1 MDRDQAH
8 TDYRRILAGV
18 VRHHQALDRH
28 VTGAA
33 MARVAKRLGL
43 RVKGGVIEAGDDEMT
58 LVSDL
63 AVYGRVAGST
73 RAIDRYA
80 RAVSGSLD
88 AFNQELVGA
97 LNRSWFSI
105 LRLTARHPVAGWYVD
120 DLLLDRTGL
129 WLMNEALEQ
138 SAREGMSL
146 GTRLFEFGGFVLS
159 TGAAVS
165 LTDAWMEALRDDLW
179 TRRKPG
185 TLNDAEVITLYRL
198 TMSLGLVARHK
209 NAPAGLA

>member
-1 MDRDQAH
+1 MDRDQAR

-28 VTGAA
+28 VTGAST
-33 MARVAKRLGL
+33 ARVAKRLGL
-43 RVKGGVIEAGDDEMT
+43 RVKGGVIEADDDEMA

-63 AVYGRVAGST
+63 AVYGRVAGSS

-88 AFNQELVGA
+88 AFDQELVGA
-97 LNRSWFSI
+97 LSRSWFSI
-105 LRLTARHPVAGWYVD
+105 LRLTERHPVAGWYAD
-120 DLLLDRTGL
+120 DLLLERARL

-159 TGAAVS
+159 TGAATP
-165 LTDAWMEALRDDLW
+165 LTNALMEALRDDLW
-179 TRRKPG
+179 TRRKLG
-185 TLNDAEVITLYRL
+185 ALNDAEVITLYRL
-198 TMSLGLVARHK
+198 TMALGLVARHR
-209 NAPAGLA
+209 NALDNPV

>member
-1 MDRDQAH
+1 MDRDQAR

-28 VTGAA
+28 ITGAA

-43 RVKGGVIEAGDDEMT
+43 RVRGGVIDADDDEMA
-58 LVSDL
+58 LIFDL

-80 RAVSGSLD
+80 RAVSGALD
-88 AFNQELVGA
+88 AFDQELVGA
-97 LNRSWFSI
+97 LSRSWFSI
-105 LRLTARHPVAGWYVD
+105 VRFTARHPVAGWYVD
-120 DLLLDRTGL
+120 DLLLERTGL

-138 SAREGMSL
+138 SGREGMSL
-146 GTRLFEFGGFVLS
+146 GTRLFEAGGFVLS
-159 TGAAVS
+159 TGAAAPV
-165 LTDAWMEALRDDLW
+165 TDAWMETLGDDLW

-185 TLNDAEVITLYRL
+185 PLNDAEVITLYRL
-198 TMSLGLVARHK
+198 TMALGLVARHRS
-209 NAPAGLA
+209 ALDGPV

>member
-1 MDRDQAH
+1 MDRDQAR
-8 TDYRRILAGV
+8 TDYHRILAGV
-18 VRHHQALDRH
+18 VRHHQALDHH
-28 VTGAA
+28 VAGAA

-43 RVKGGVIEAGDDEMT
+43 RLRGGLIDAGDDEMA

-63 AVYGRVAGST
+63 AIYGRVAGST

-88 AFNQELVGA
+88 AFDRELVEA
-97 LNRSWFSI
+97 LSRSWFSI
-105 LRLTARHPVAGWYVD
+105 VRFAARHPVAGWYVD
-120 DLLLDRTGL
+120 DLLLERTGL

-146 GTRLFEFGGFVLS
+146 GTRLFEVGGFVLS
-159 TGAAVS
+159 TGAAAP
-165 LTDAWMEALRDDLW
+165 LTDAWMEVLRDDLW

-185 TLNDAEVITLYRL
+185 ALTDAEVVTLYRL
-198 TMSLGLVARHK
+198 TLSSGLVARHR
-209 NAPAGLA
+209 NALDGPA

>member
-1 MDRDQAH
+1 MNRDQAR

-28 VTGAA
+28 VAGAA

-43 RVKGGVIEAGDDEMT
+43 RLRSGFIDAGDDKMA

-63 AVYGRVAGST
+63 AIYGRVAGST
-73 RAIDRYA
+73 RAIDVFDR
-80 RAVSGSLD
+80 
-88 AFNQELVGA
+88 ELVEA
-97 LNRSWFSI
+97 LSRSWISI
-105 LRLTARHPVAGWYVD
+105 VRFTSRHPMAGWYVD
-120 DLLLDRTGL
+120 DLLLERAGL

-146 GTRLFEFGGFVLS
+146 GTRLFEVGGFVLS
-159 TGAAVS
+159 TGAAAA
-165 LTDAWMEALRDDLW
+165 LTDAWMDALRNDLW

-185 TLNDAEVITLYRL
+185 ALTDAEVVTLYRL
-198 TMSLGLVARHK
+198 TLSLGSVARHR
-209 NAPAGLA
+209 NALEGPA